1 MPIDL
6 VVANASPLIA
16 LFKSGHAHLLGQLWP
31 EIIVPASVWD
41 EVVGTAKEDAAA
53 KGLPHARWAK
63 RTEVPNIASLVA
75 AWDLGLGE
83 SEVLSFAHG
92 NPGYRA
98 MVDDAQARKCA
109 RSLGIPTLGAGAV
122 LVLAKRHGFLPS
134 VTDALTQLQKSGL
147 WLSDRVIQILKDQ
160 AGEP

>member
-16 LFKSGHAHLLGQLWP
+16 LF
-31 EIIVPASVWD
+31 
-41 EVVGTAKEDAAA
+41 
-53 KGLPHARWAK
+53 
-63 RTEVPNIASLVA
+63 
-75 AWDLGLGE
+75 
-83 SEVLSFAHG
+83 
-92 NPGYRA
+92 
-98 MVDDAQARKCA
+98 DDAQATKCA

-134 VTDALTQLQKSGL
+134 VTEALTQLQKSGL

-160 AGEP
+160 AGEHDWSGLHVTIGGGFGGTSRLATRPITTRRARGTSIRGGSRVSPSKMTDTF